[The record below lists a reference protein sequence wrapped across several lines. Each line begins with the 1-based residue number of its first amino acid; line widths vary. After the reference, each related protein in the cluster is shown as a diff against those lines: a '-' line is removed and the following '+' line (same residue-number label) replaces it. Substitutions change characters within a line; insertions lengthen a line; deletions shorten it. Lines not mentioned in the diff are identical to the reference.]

1 MKNKILLEKKTE
13 FDHCR
18 ILYEARTYF
27 RHEEDELRKIITD
40 AGSKDGNDYQ
50 ESYINSKAEVFEK
63 EIESKMLGLHL
74 DLSNIGKSRLEINR
88 EIDNLKRLFDCL
100 HNQRDFVKE
109 RIRFLEKYINNE
121 DKENT
126 IIFIGIMTRY
136 EKLNENEAEDMVEIS
151 RDLWL
156 DFFYW
161 NTPEELAKIFI
172 GYFEDDLIIN
182 NNKLLI
188 ENMIEIESLQLINK
202 LNIPIKDIL
211 IENYNDVILSNCWN
225 VTYQIVVNVDDDFEK
240 NRHNVDHIAYSILDI
255 SGSRIDGNV
264 LTIEV
269 EWIELED
276 VDGREINPL
285 DESEII
291 NNKLKKY
298 VIRHMESNFM
308 AEYLDGDRL
317 PELLAEGYSIKIID
331 VDFEDKDLLIEK

>member
-27 RHEEDELRKIITD
+27 RQVVEDELRKIITD
-40 AGSKDGNDYQ
+40 IGRKDGKDYQ
-50 ESYINSKAEVFEK
+50 ESHTNSKVEVFQK
-63 EIESKMLGLHL
+63 IESEMLGLHL
-74 DLSNIGKSRLEINR
+74 DLSNIGKSRLEIDR
-88 EIDNLKRLFDCL
+88 EIDNLKSLFDCL
-100 HNQRDFVKE
+100 HNQSDFVKK

-126 IIFIGIMTRY
+126 IIFIGIITSY
-136 EKLNENEAEDMVEIS
+136 DKDMVVIG

-156 DFFYW
+156 DFSFW
-161 NTPEELAKIFI
+161 NTPEELDKIFI

-188 ENMIEIESLQLINK
+188 ENMIERESLQLLNK

-211 IENYNDVILSNCWN
+211 IENYNDVILSNFWN

-298 VIRHMESNFM
+298 VIRHMENNFM
-308 AEYLDGDRL
+308 AEYLDDERL
-317 PELLAEGYSIKIID
+317 PELLSDGYSIKIID
-331 VDFEDKDLLIEK
+331 VCFEDKDLLIEK

>member
-40 AGSKDGNDYQ
+40 IGSKDGKDYQ
-50 ESYINSKAEVFEK
+50 ESYTNSKAEVFEK

-88 EIDNLKRLFDCL
+88 EIDNLKSLFDCSN
-100 HNQRDFVKE
+100 NQRDFVKE

-126 IIFIGIMTRY
+126 IIFIGTMARY
-136 EKLNENEAEDMVEIS
+136 EKLNENEAEDMFEI
-151 RDLWL
+151 DLCL
-156 DFFYW
+156 DFSFW

-188 ENMIEIESLQLINK
+188 ENMIERESLQLLNK

-211 IENYNDVILSNCWN
+211 IENYNDVILSNYWN
-225 VTYQIVVNVDDDFEK
+225 VTYQISINVDDDFEK
-240 NRHNVDHIAYSILDI
+240 NSRNEDHIAYSILDI
-255 SGSRIDGNV
+255 FGSRIDGNI

-269 EWIELED
+269 EEIALEG
-276 VDGREINPL
+276 VNGREINPL

-298 VIRHMESNFM
+298 VISHIENNLL
-308 AEYLDGDRL
+308 AEYLDGERL
-317 PELLAEGYSIKIID
+317 PELLSEGYSIKIID
-331 VDFEDKDLLIEK
+331 VYFEDKDLLIEK

>member
-40 AGSKDGNDYQ
+40 IGSKDGKDYQ
-50 ESYINSKAEVFEK
+50 ESYTNSKVEVFENK
-63 EIESKMLGLHL
+63 IESKMLGLHL
-74 DLSNIGKSRLEINR
+74 DLSNIGKSRLEIDR
-88 EIDNLKRLFDCL
+88 EIDNLKSLFDCL
-100 HNQRDFVKE
+100 HNQSDFVKE
-109 RIRFLEKYINNE
+109 RIHFLEKYINNE
-121 DKENT
+121 DKENI

-136 EKLNENEAEDMVEIS
+136 EKMNENVAEDMVEIG

-156 DFFYW
+156 DFSFW

-188 ENMIEIESLQLINK
+188 ENMIERESLQHLNK

-211 IENYNDVILSNCWN
+211 IENYNDVILSNYWN
-225 VTYQIVVNVDDDFEK
+225 VTYQISINVDDDFEK
-240 NRHNVDHIAYSILDI
+240 NSRNEDQIAYSIIDI
-255 SGSRIDGNV
+255 FGSRIDGNI

-269 EWIELED
+269 EEIALKG
-276 VDGREINPL
+276 VNGREINPL

-298 VIRHMESNFM
+298 VISHIENNLL
-308 AEYLDGDRL
+308 AEYLDGERL
-317 PELLAEGYSIKIID
+317 PELLSDGYSIKIID
-331 VDFEDKDLLIEK
+331 VYFEDKDLLIEK